1 MPGGFGRSGGGAG
14 GGGAGEGVVFTV
26 GVVRGLPGVTLR
38 V

>member
-14 GGGAGEGVVFTV
+14 GWAGEGVVFTV